1 MNAIW
6 KEMYA
11 EAKKVLNPRNV
22 SEFVEV
28 GGVAAAVQAGS
39 GKIYTGI
46 CVDTACSIGLCA
58 ERNAIFHM
66 LTCGESTIQRVAA
79 INGDGK
85 AMPPCGVCRELMAQ
99 IMPGK
104 AQDVE
109 VMLDYAQE
117 RIVTLADLTPDSW
130 L

>member
-1 MNAIW
+1 MDAIW
-6 KEMYA
+6 NEMYA
-11 EAKKVLNPRNV
+11 EAKKVLNPRQV

-66 LTCGESTIQRVAA
+66 LTCGESTIRRVVA
-79 INGDGK
+79 INWDGK

-99 IMPGK
+99 LMPCK

-109 VMLDYAQE
+109 VMLDYENE